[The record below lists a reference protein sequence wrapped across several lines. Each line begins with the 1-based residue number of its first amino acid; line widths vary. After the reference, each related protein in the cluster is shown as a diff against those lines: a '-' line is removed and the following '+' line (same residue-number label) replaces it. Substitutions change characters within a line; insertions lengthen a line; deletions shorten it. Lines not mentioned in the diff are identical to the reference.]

1 MADTGSQIQ
10 CYETIFLNAPIPPPP
25 PPLETADPLQQTPAA
40 QLLEDA
46 EFQMA
51 LKQVPEQQRKEFMYV
66 SFSRLSLSIYLSID
80 LFLPLYLA
88 LVPLISRAGIRS
100 AVAR

>member
-1 MADTGSQIQ
+1 
-10 CYETIFLNAPIPPPP
+10 
-25 PPLETADPLQQTPAA
+25 
-40 QLLEDA
+40 
-46 EFQMA
+46 MA